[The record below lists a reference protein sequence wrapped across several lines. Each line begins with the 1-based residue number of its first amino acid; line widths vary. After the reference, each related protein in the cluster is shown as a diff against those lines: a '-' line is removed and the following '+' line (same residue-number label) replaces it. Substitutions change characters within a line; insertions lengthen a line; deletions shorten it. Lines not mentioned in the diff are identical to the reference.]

1 MIRSFRHKGLRHL
14 FNRGDARGV
23 RADLVERV
31 RVRLSGLHE
40 AESVEDL
47 DIPGWQPHPLR
58 TKPVR
63 IAISVNGPWRITFQ
77 WIDGD
82 AHDVDLEQYH

>member
-1 MIRSFRHKGLRHL
+1 MIKSFKHRGLRNL
-14 FNRGDARGV
+14 FNNDNSRGV
-23 RADLVERV
+23 RPDLTERI
-31 RVRLSGLHE
+31 RDRLSGLHQ
-40 AESVEDL
+40 ATKLDDL
-47 DIPGWQPHPLR
+47 NVPGWRPHPLK

-63 IAISVNGPWRITFQ
+63 IAISVNGPWRITFS

>member
-1 MIRSFRHKGLRHL
+1 VIRSFRHKGLRNF
-14 FNRGDARGV
+14 FNQDDARGL

-31 RVRLSGLHE
+31 RARLSVLHH
-40 AESVEDL
+40 AESLDDL
-47 DIPGWQPHPLR
+47 NIPGWRPHPLR